1 MSSEAITLAELIRQ
15 HQDRTGDSY
24 STIARRAGLSKA
36 KIGQIAALSGQPHM
50 PRVDTLEK
58 VAKGLQVPLRVVQ
71 QAAMA
76 SAGVAPDDYAD
87 EARIDLIVSQLREL
101 PPADLETVELF
112 IASLYKRQR
121 STSAANG

>member
-1 MSSEAITLAELIRQ
+1 MNETAITLAELIRQ

-24 STIARRAGLSKA
+24 STIAKRAGLSKA
-36 KIGQIAALSGQPHM
+36 KIGQLAVTAQPHM

-58 VAKGLQVPLRVVQ
+58 IARGLQVPVRIVQ

-76 SAGVAPDDYAD
+76 TAGITPEDYA
-87 EARIDLIVSQLREL
+87 EESRIDLVVSQLREL

-121 STSAANG
+121 AANG

>member
-1 MSSEAITLAELIRQ
+1 MNENAAITLAELIRQ

-24 STIARRAGLSKA
+24 STIAKRAGLSKA
-36 KIGQIAALSGQPHM
+36 KIGQLALAAQPHM

-58 VAKGLQVPLRVVQ
+58 IARGLQVPVRIVQ

-76 SAGVAPDDYAD
+76 TAGIAPEDYAD
-87 EARIDLIVSQLREL
+87 ESRLDLIVSQLREL
-101 PPADLETVELF
+101 PAADLETVELF

-121 STSAANG
+121 SANG